1 MANNFLKFATS
12 KKLKIQK
19 AQRTLSKI
27 NTKVSTPQHITFK
40 FNNQRS
46 RNMLEKNPKKKIT

>member
-1 MANNFLKFATS
+1 MTNNFLKFMAG

-19 AQRTLSKI
+19 YQRTLSRI
-27 NTKVSTPQHITFK
+27 NTKISTPKHITFK

-46 RNMLEKNPKKKIT
+46 RNKIEKNPNKKIT